1 MTNDERDKAIFDLS
15 AAFDRFDDR
24 FFALQS
30 CFVVALCASA
40 LMIFLVVWF
49 GGVNIT
55 IINEPSVSP
64 ATVGEANWSKRLKP
78 SIPKRRSERRKAD
91 EDFWL
96 FSPQKR
102 AEAGCLEGLDD
113 VQPLPRSRFEALR
126 RPRSPSRSTT
136 SRKRRRRRVG
146 LGLV

>member
-64 ATVGEANWSKRLKP
+64 ATVGELVETLKTVAP
-78 SIPKRRSERRKAD
+78 ET
-91 EDFWL
+91 
-96 FSPQKR
+96 
-102 AEAGCLEGLDD
+102 
-113 VQPLPRSRFEALR
+113 PLGKE
-126 RPRSPSRSTT
+126 
-136 SRKRRRRRVG
+136 KK
-146 LGLV
+146 